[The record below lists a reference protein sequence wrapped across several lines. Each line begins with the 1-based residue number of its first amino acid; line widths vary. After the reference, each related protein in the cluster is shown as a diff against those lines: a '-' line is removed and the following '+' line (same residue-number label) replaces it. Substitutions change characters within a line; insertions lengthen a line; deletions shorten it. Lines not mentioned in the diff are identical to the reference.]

1 MKPENKA
8 SSPFKTPE
16 NYFEAFKVSVPKD
29 LRVMGNSA
37 SSEFQDPFKT
47 PAQYL
52 KNFTLSL
59 PKEAL
64 LEKFGQNIPPKQPFE
79 HNPKVISMSW
89 VQPTLAA
96 AAMLVFLLSTPFIF
110 KSLNDSLNTM
120 DVAVIDQ
127 YWDYATDA
135 ITAYDMAES
144 IDDNSTQWA
153 ENSPLSEGLEE
164 YLNTQLHLIEAI
176 EFNPND
182 YE

>member
-1 MKPENKA
+1 MAPI
-8 SSPFKTPE
+8 SLR
-16 NYFEAFKVSVPKD
+16 FKV
-29 LRVMGNSA
+29 A
-37 SSEFQDPFKT
+37 S
-47 PAQYL
+47 
-52 KNFTLSL
+52 TL
-59 PKEAL
+59 
-64 LEKFGQNIPPKQPFE
+64 FF
-79 HNPKVISMSW
+79 
-89 VQPTLAA
+89 
-96 AAMLVFLLSTPFIF
+96 F
-110 KSLNDSLNTM
+110 KSPNDGLNTM

>member
-37 SSEFQDPFKT
+37 SSELQDPFKT

-64 LEKFGQNIPPKQPFE
+64 LEKFGQNIPPEQPFE
-79 HNPKVISMSW
+79 HNPTG
-89 VQPTLAA
+89 QLATR
-96 AAMLVFLLSTPFIF
+96 VRG
-110 KSLNDSLNTM
+110 
-120 DVAVIDQ
+120 
-127 YWDYATDA
+127 
-135 ITAYDMAES
+135 
-144 IDDNSTQWA
+144 
-153 ENSPLSEGLEE
+153 SPG
-164 YLNTQLHLIEAI
+164 
-176 EFNPND
+176 
-182 YE
+182 

>member
-16 NYFEAFKVSVPKD
+16 NFFEAFKVSVPKD
-29 LRVMGNSA
+29 LRAKDSSG

-52 KNFTLSL
+52 INFTVSL
-59 PKEAL
+59 PEEAL
-64 LEKFGQNIPPKQPFE
+64 LEKFGQNIPPEQPFE

-89 VQPTLAA
+89 VQPALAA
-96 AAMLVFLLSTPFIF
+96 AAMLVFLGSTPVSF
-110 KSLNDSLNTM
+110 KSPTDRLGTRE
-120 DVAVIDQ
+120 VAAIDQ

-135 ITAYDMAES
+135 ITAYDMAEF

-153 ENSPLSEGLEE
+153 ENSPLSEGLED
-164 YLNTQLHLIEAI
+164 YLNTQLHPIEAI